1 MTLIND
7 LISFRDE
14 QAEDNKKMSSLITYI
29 MKQIYSLDTLSFI
42 NIGQALGLVKQES
55 QSFNYDDFLNDT

>member
-42 NIGQALGLVKQES
+42 NIG
-55 QSFNYDDFLNDT
+55 